1 MTIWMDDKCMHD
13 LVNYVI
19 SVNQKKKITMV
30 WYGAVHKHKWT
41 LFVKKYVLNVKAI
54 TIQWNRIMESTS
66 IFRRTNFFFVVDYE
80 WFKLK
85 STLACTCIALVLHY
99 VVFNDVGTGS
109 INIKKN
115 AWRGG
120 RLMHSYTHNF
130 SVVATSM
137 LLCMIF

>member
-1 MTIWMDDKCMHD
+1 
-13 LVNYVI
+13 
-19 SVNQKKKITMV
+19 MV

-66 IFRRTNFFFVVDYE
+66 IFRRTDFFFVGDYE

-109 INIKKN
+109 INIKKKCLTRWTID
-115 AWRGG
+115 AFIYAQFFGSCYCY
-120 RLMHSYTHNF
+120 MHDFLRTVITY
-130 SVVATSM
+130 
-137 LLCMIF
+137 LCGWTTY